1 MVDKIKKL
9 VLTIEDQP
17 AIAELLGFLLDAT
30 ELDVKRSDNG
40 AEGLEMIQKL
50 KPDLVIMDV
59 MMPTM
64 DGWQVFDTVRQ
75 DEATQNIPII
85 MLSVARQDPERRVS
99 FRGSHL
105 DFYMTKPFDVV
116 SLRRLV
122 QEVLG
127 LEIWIKSP
135 PTSPTPVEAT
145 QPTQTLSPE
154 PSSPPIP
161 SPTVPT
167 SPVPETP
174 AAPLVPP
181 VPEPILPSEPTVAT
195 VPATAVPS
203 ATVAPSSAPPTE
215 TVVPPSPTDATA
227 PIPTGSPEPSAT
239 TETPAPPTPS
249 TPPEPSAPSQVK
261 E

>member
-1 MVDKIKKL
+1 MDKTKKL

-30 ELDVKRSDNG
+30 ELEVKRSDNG

-75 DEATQNIPII
+75 NEATQNIPII
-85 MLSVARQDPERRVS
+85 MLSVARQDPERRVA

-127 LEIWIKSP
+127 LEIWIKST
-135 PTSPTPVEAT
+135 PTSPTPMEAA
-145 QPTQTLSPE
+145 QPTQTPSPE

-161 SPTVPT
+161 PTTPPT
-167 SPVPETP
+167 SPVPD
-174 AAPLVPP
+174 APT
-181 VPEPILPSEPTVAT
+181 ST
-195 VPATAVPS
+195 
-203 ATVAPSSAPPTE
+203 PPTE
-215 TVVPPSPTDATA
+215 TVVPT
-227 PIPTGSPEPSAT
+227 
-239 TETPAPPTPS
+239 TPADADASPPKPTEPPAS
-249 TPPEPSAPSQVK
+249 PAPTTPPEPSASSQVK

>member
-1 MVDKIKKL
+1 MDKTKKL

-85 MLSVARQDPERRVS
+85 MLSVARQDPERRVA

-105 DFYMTKPFDVV
+105 DFYMTKPFDVA

-127 LEIWIKSP
+127 LEIWIKTT
-135 PTSPTPVEAT
+135 PTSPTPVQAA
-145 QPTQTLSPE
+145 QPTQTPSPE

-161 SPTVPT
+161 PTTPPT
-167 SPVPETP
+167 SPVPDVP
-174 AAPLVPP
+174 ASSPTTTIPAPS
-181 VPEPILPSEPTVAT
+181 PEPILPSEPTGAGVPPAAVAPT
-195 VPATAVPS
+195 PS
-203 ATVAPSSAPPTE
+203 AE
-215 TVVPPSPTDATA
+215 TVVPTTPTDAA
-227 PIPTGSPEPSAT
+227 ASPPKPTEP
-239 TETPAPPTPS
+239 PASPTPS
-249 TPPEPSAPSQVK
+249 TPPEPSASSQVK

>member
-85 MLSVARQDPERRVS
+85 MLSVARQDPERRVA

-105 DFYMTKPFDVV
+105 DYYMTKPFDVA

-127 LEIWIKSP
+127 LEIWIKST
-135 PTSPTPVEAT
+135 PTSPTPVEAA
-145 QPTQTLSPE
+145 QPTQTPSPE
-154 PSSPPIP
+154 PSSSPIP
-161 SPTVPT
+161 PTPSPPP
-167 SPVPETP
+167 PVPDTP

-181 VPEPILPSEPTVAT
+181 VPEPILPSEPTVA
-195 VPATAVPS
+195 AVPPVT
-203 ATVAPSSAPPTE
+203 AAPTSAPPTE

-227 PIPTGSPEPSAT
+227 PVPTESPEPSAT

>member
-1 MVDKIKKL
+1 MDKTKKL

-75 DEATQNIPII
+75 NEATQNIPII
-85 MLSVARQDPERRVS
+85 MLSVARQDPERRVA

-127 LEIWIKSP
+127 LEIWIKST
-135 PTSPTPVEAT
+135 PTSPTPMEAA
-145 QPTQTLSPE
+145 QPTQTPSPE

-161 SPTVPT
+161 PTTPPT
-167 SPVPETP
+167 SPVPD
-174 AAPLVPP
+174 APT
-181 VPEPILPSEPTVAT
+181 ST
-195 VPATAVPS
+195 
-203 ATVAPSSAPPTE
+203 PPTE
-215 TVVPPSPTDATA
+215 TVVPT
-227 PIPTGSPEPSAT
+227 
-239 TETPAPPTPS
+239 TPADADASPPKPTEPPAPT
-249 TPPEPSAPSQVK
+249 TPPEPSASSQVK

>member
-85 MLSVARQDPERRVS
+85 MLSVARQDPERRVA

-127 LEIWIKSP
+127 LEIWIKST
-135 PTSPTPVEAT
+135 PTSPTPVEAA
-145 QPTQTLSPE
+145 QPTQTPSPE
-154 PSSPPIP
+154 PSSSPIP
-161 SPTVPT
+161 PTTPPT
-167 SPVPETP
+167 
-174 AAPLVPP
+174 PP
-181 VPEPILPSEPTVAT
+181 VPDTPASSPTTTIPAPPSEPILPAEATVA
-195 VPATAVPS
+195 AVPS
-203 ATVAPSSAPPTE
+203 TPVSPVAPSTE
-215 TVVPPSPTDATA
+215 TVVPSTPIEAFTSSPV
-227 PIPTGSPEPSAT
+227 PTELPEPSAS
-239 TETPAPPTPS
+239 TPS
-249 TPPEPSAPSQVK
+249 PVPPTPPEPSAPSQVK

>member
-1 MVDKIKKL
+1 MVDKTKKL

-30 ELDVKRSDNG
+30 ELEVKRSDNG

-75 DEATQNIPII
+75 NEATQNIPII
-85 MLSVARQDPERRVS
+85 MLSVARQDPERRVA

-127 LEIWIKSP
+127 LEIWIKST
-135 PTSPTPVEAT
+135 PTSPTPMEAA
-145 QPTQTLSPE
+145 QPTQTPSPE

-161 SPTVPT
+161 PTTPPT
-167 SPVPETP
+167 SPVPDAPTSSPPTTTP
-174 AAPLVPP
+174 APA
-181 VPEPILPSEPTVAT
+181 PEPTLPSEPTVA
-195 VPATAVPS
+195 AVPPAAVS
-203 ATVAPSSAPPTE
+203 PTSTPSTE
-215 TVVPPSPTDATA
+215 TVVPT
-227 PIPTGSPEPSAT
+227 
-239 TETPAPPTPS
+239 TPADAAASPPKPTEPPAS
-249 TPPEPSAPSQVK
+249 PAPTTPPEPSASSQVK

>member
-30 ELDVKRSDNG
+30 ELEVKRSDNG

-75 DEATQNIPII
+75 NEATQNIPII
-85 MLSVARQDPERRVS
+85 MLSVARQDPERRVA

-105 DFYMTKPFDVV
+105 DFYMTKPFDVA

-127 LEIWIKSP
+127 LEIWIKST
-135 PTSPTPVEAT
+135 PTSPTPVQAT
-145 QPTQTLSPE
+145 QPTQAPPPE
-154 PSSPPIP
+154 VSSPPIP

-167 SPVPETP
+167 PPVPEIP
-174 AAPLVPP
+174 ATLPAPP
-181 VPEPILPSEPTVAT
+181 VPEPILPSEPTVA
-195 VPATAVPS
+195 AVPLTS
-203 ATVAPSSAPPTE
+203 VPPVVPSTE
-215 TVVPPSPTDATA
+215 TVVPTTPTDAVA
-227 PIPTGSPEPSAT
+227 SPPKPTEP
-239 TETPAPPTPS
+239 PASPTPS

>member
-1 MVDKIKKL
+1 MDKTKKL

-30 ELDVKRSDNG
+30 ELEVKRSDNG

-75 DEATQNIPII
+75 NEATQNIPII
-85 MLSVARQDPERRVS
+85 MLSVARQDPERRVA

-127 LEIWIKSP
+127 LEIWIKST
-135 PTSPTPVEAT
+135 PTSPTPMEAA
-145 QPTQTLSPE
+145 QPTQTPSPE

-161 SPTVPT
+161 PTTPPT
-167 SPVPETP
+167 SPVPD
-174 AAPLVPP
+174 APT
-181 VPEPILPSEPTVAT
+181 ST
-195 VPATAVPS
+195 
-203 ATVAPSSAPPTE
+203 PPTE
-215 TVVPPSPTDATA
+215 TVVPT
-227 PIPTGSPEPSAT
+227 
-239 TETPAPPTPS
+239 TPADADASPPKPTEPPAPT
-249 TPPEPSAPSQVK
+249 TPPEPSASSQVK